1 MSRDLSRICCLLMK
15 QLMLAMDIS
24 LLYLIDLFGTAIFAI
39 SGVLLAGR
47 LKMDPFG
54 VVVLASV
61 TAIGGG
67 SVRDM
72 MLGSMPV
79 FWIKDTNYIWVIL
92 LTCLAALGLIR
103 HPKRL
108 AWYILPVCDAIG
120 LAVFVGIGVEKSLL
134 LHDSML
140 VAVIMGVITGCGGGI
155 IRDILA
161 REIPMVLR
169 SEVYATA
176 CIAGGVV
183 HTSSLYLGL
192 DGSSAFILGVVT
204 TLIIRLTAI
213 RWHLSLPTFAL
224 KS

>member
-1 MSRDLSRICCLLMK
+1 
-15 QLMLAMDIS
+15 MDS
-24 LLYLIDLFGTAIFAI
+24 MLLYFIDLFGTAIFAI

-67 SVRDM
+67 TIRDM
-72 MLGSMPV
+72 ALGATPV
-79 FWIKDTNYIWVIL
+79 FWIKDTTYLWVIFITCL
-92 LTCLAALGLIR
+92 LTMLLVR
-103 HPKRL
+103 RPKRV
-108 AWYILPVCDAIG
+108 AWWILPVCDAIG
-120 LAVFVGIGVEKSLL
+120 LAVFVGIGVEKAM
-134 LHDSML
+134 HYQDSAM

-155 IRDILA
+155 IRDVLA

-176 CIAGGVV
+176 CIIGGLF
-183 HTSSLYLGL
+183 HTTALAMDYDS
-192 DGSSAFILGVVT
+192 SSAFLAGVAS
-204 TLIIRLTAI
+204 TLIIRLGAI

-224 KS
+224 NK